1 MMVKLL
7 IAGLLGFLVSF
18 VATVFVKHFAIAH
31 KLIDEPGLLKRKI
44 HKTAVAK
51 MGGLGIF
58 IAFFVVLGLFLL
70 FTPDLTSG
78 RITLMHYLGM
88 FVGGSFLMI
97 GGYLDD
103 RYDLPP
109 NASIIA
115 PLLATLS
122 LIAFGINVEKLTN
135 PFGGILYLSALQSG
149 VLIFLWLMVV
159 MYTTKFLDGLD
170 GLATSVSSIG
180 LFMILLL
187 SLTIAYYQPDV
198 AILSAIACS
207 ACIGFLFW
215 NFHPAS
221 IFLGEGGSTFIGF
234 LLGTLAIISG
244 GKLATALLVL
254 GIPLFDV
261 VWIMFRRFKTGG
273 IKQIFKAD
281 KKHLHHRLLD
291 LGLSQKQIMYVYVLI
306 ASAFGA
312 TTIFLQSQQKLIA
325 LLLLGGMM
333 VIAALFLVSK
343 EHRCE

>member
-1 MMVKLL
+1 MIKLL
-7 IAGLLGFLVSF
+7 IACLSGFLVSF
-18 VATVFVKHFAIAH
+18 VATVFVKRFALSH
-31 KLIDEPGLLKRKI
+31 NLIDEPGVLKRKI

-58 IAFFVVLGLFLL
+58 IAFFVVLGFFLM
-70 FTPDLTSG
+70 FTPDLTAG
-78 RITLMHYLGM
+78 RITFMHYLGL

-115 PLLATLS
+115 PLLATAS
-122 LIAFGINVEKLTN
+122 LIVFGINVEKLTN

-149 VLIFLWLMVV
+149 ILIFIWLMVV

-180 LFMILLL
+180 MFMIMLL
-187 SLTIAYYQPDV
+187 SLTMAYYQPDV
-198 AILSAIACS
+198 ALLSAIACS
-207 ACIGFLFW
+207 ASIGFLFW

-234 LLGTLAIISG
+234 LLGALAIISG

-261 VWIMFRRFKTGG
+261 IWIIVRRFKTGG

-291 LGLSQKQIMYVYVLI
+291 LGLNQKQIMYIYVLI

-325 LLLLGGMM
+325 LLLLGAMM
-333 VIAALFLVSK
+333 IITALLLVTK